1 MSSSFIDG
9 SNFPAPAGSVEKRI
23 DQSLRGAILTAMIGT
38 IPDAQGVPAGP
49 DFTTEQISSY
59 YLELERLLER
69 VEISVTHYQALSV
82 ERTATYEEI
91 RLTYYQA
98 IGLLYPAYKLSATV
112 PPEMVARIE
121 RAFTKV
127 SRAFA
132 ILANYQ
138 NRLSYDGALG
148 KAAAGA
154 SQPVKN
160 LSGEQRRPGAAAK
173 VNRPAAVGGSEQPI
187 NIANRP
193 ALQKVHSGFSSS
205 ASDDNR
211 RRCERFRLSIPVRLT
226 GFDKKAGKW
235 NEMAET
241 VDVSRTGVNLR
252 MHRHVRHGSVLYITL
267 PLPSKLRSHG
277 YAEPSY
283 NVYALVRRVDPPRNG
298 LRLVGLEF
306 LGEHPPMGYLDKPWA
321 SFQTRRWGGNNRRR
335 RERREV
341 VEIIAIEYFNELMQL
356 IAKEMGRTENV
367 SRGGMR
373 ACVRTPPP
381 EFDTIR
387 ISCPSR
393 GFESFAAVCNR
404 YIGQDG
410 FVRLCLK
417 FLNGEWNF

>member
-1 MSSSFIDG
+1 M
-9 SNFPAPAGSVEKRI
+9 
-23 DQSLRGAILTAMIGT
+23 TAMIGT
-38 IPDAQGVPAGP
+38 TPEAHGAPAGP
-49 DFTTEQISSY
+49 DVTTEQISAY
-59 YLELERLLER
+59 YLELGRLLER
-69 VEISVTHYQALSV
+69 VEVAVTHYQALSV

-148 KAAAGA
+148 KAPAG
-154 SQPVKN
+154 
-160 LSGEQRRPGAAAK
+160 EERRPGAAAR
-173 VNRPAAVGGSEQPI
+173 VNSPVRPAAVSSSEQPI

-193 ALQKVHSGFSSS
+193 AVQKVYSGFSGS
-205 ASDDNR
+205 AQDDNR

-252 MHRHVRHGSVLYITL
+252 MRRHVRHGSVLYITL

-283 NVYALVRRVDPPRNG
+283 NVYALVRRVDQPRNG
-298 LRLVGLEF
+298 SRLVGLEF

-335 RERREV
+335 RDRREL
-341 VEIIAIEYFNELMQL
+341 VEIIVIEYFNESMQL
-356 IAKEMGRTENV
+356 IAKEMGRTENI

-387 ISCPSR
+387 VSCPSR

-404 YIGQDG
+404 YVGKDG
-410 FVRLCLK
+410 FDRLCLK
-417 FLNGEWNF
+417 FLNGEWGF

>member
-1 MSSSFIDG
+1 MIGTTPDAHA
-9 SNFPAPAGSVEKRI
+9 APAGPE
-23 DQSLRGAILTAMIGT
+23 L
-38 IPDAQGVPAGP
+38 
-49 DFTTEQISSY
+49 TTEQISAY
-59 YLELERLLER
+59 YLDLERLLER
-69 VEISVTHYQALSV
+69 VESSVTHYQALSV

-91 RLTYYQA
+91 RLTYFQA
-98 IGLLYPAYKLSATV
+98 TGLLYPAYKLSATV
-112 PPEMVARIE
+112 PTEMVARIG
-121 RAFTKV
+121 RAFTKI

-132 ILANYQ
+132 VLANYQ

-148 KAAAGA
+148 KPAAPVT
-154 SQPVKN
+154 QPVNN
-160 LSGEQRRPGAAAK
+160 LSGEQRQPADQPIDIVG
-173 VNRPAAVGGSEQPI
+173 RPAVQ
-187 NIANRP
+187 R
-193 ALQKVHSGFSSS
+193 VHSSFSDS

-211 RRCERFRLSIPVRLT
+211 RRCERFRLSIPARLT

-252 MHRHVRHGSVLYITL
+252 MRRHVRHGAVLYVTL

-283 NVYALVRRVDPPRNG
+283 NVYALVRRVDQPRNG

-321 SFQTRRWGGNNRRR
+321 SFQTRKWAGHNRRR
-335 RERREV
+335 RDRREV
-341 VEIIAIEYFNELMQL
+341 IEIVLIEYFNESMQL
-356 IAKEMGRTENV
+356 VAKEMGRTENI

-387 ISCPSR
+387 VSCPSR

-404 YIGQDG
+404 FVGKDG
-410 FVRLCLK
+410 FNRLCLK
-417 FLNGEWNF
+417 FLNGEWSF